1 MASIKV
7 IARPFLPFRAVRPI
21 LADIIEIMEEYF
33 FLPVNVRLQFI
44 REVEI
49 DHDLDI
55 IDIDTSCGNVG
66 GNQDVHT
73 ISLKREICEDDRSY
87 FRRGNID
94 DIISYEN
101 VN

>member
-1 MASIKV
+1 
-7 IARPFLPFRAVRPI
+7 
-21 LADIIEIMEEYF
+21 MEEYF
-33 FLPVNVRLQFI
+33 LLPVNVRLQFL

-73 ISLKREICEDDRSY
+73 VRLKRKYATMTEVIFVEEIREREFTY
-87 FRRGNID
+87 PLRR
-94 DIISYEN
+94 
-101 VN
+101 